1 MKVIGRKQIQKR
13 LPLMEAVVTYLALEH
28 FNAPEWLYGAL
39 GLFFI
44 LVLAGVFLSWRNED
58 VVEIDF
64 DSNKDVKTVNSD
76 DND

>member
-13 LPLMEAVVTYLALEH
+13 LPLTEAVVTYLALEH

-44 LVLAGVFLSWRNED
+44 LVLAGVFLSWKNED

-64 DSNKDVKTVNSD
+64 DSDKNVKAVNSD
-76 DND
+76 DDD

>member
-13 LPLMEAVVTYLALEH
+13 LPLTEAVVTYLALEH

-44 LVLAGVFLSWRNED
+44 LVLADVFLSWKNED

-64 DSNKDVKTVNSD
+64 DSNKNVKAVNSD
-76 DND
+76 DDD